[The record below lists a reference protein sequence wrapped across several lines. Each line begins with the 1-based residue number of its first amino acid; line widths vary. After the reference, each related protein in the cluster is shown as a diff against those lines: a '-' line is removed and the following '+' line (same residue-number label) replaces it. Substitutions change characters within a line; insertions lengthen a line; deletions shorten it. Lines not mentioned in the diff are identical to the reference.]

1 MLAEHDFEEQRSV
14 LDVRTVSV
22 LVYFL
27 NSLCSSGA
35 RGYTYIKLEE
45 AL

>member
-1 MLAEHDFEEQRSV
+1 MLAEHDFEEQRFV
-14 LDVRTVSV
+14 LDVRMVSV

-35 RGYTYIKLEE
+35 REYTYIKLEE

>member
-14 LDVRTVSV
+14 LDIRMITVI
-22 LVYFL
+22 VYFL